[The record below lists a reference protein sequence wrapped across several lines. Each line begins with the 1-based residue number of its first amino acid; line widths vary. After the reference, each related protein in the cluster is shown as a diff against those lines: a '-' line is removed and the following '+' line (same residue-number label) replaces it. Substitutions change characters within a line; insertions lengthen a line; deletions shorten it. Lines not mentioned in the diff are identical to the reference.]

1 MRSPMLTS
9 GTSNCLVTGGAGFI
23 GSHLAERLVAL
34 GHEVRVVDNLSTGNE
49 ANLVDIADDIEF
61 LRGDLCDVDVC
72 RDAVAGMD
80 VVFHVA
86 ALPSVPRSLKD
97 PWASHAANVNATVR
111 LLEACVEAKV
121 ARIVYSSSSSVYG
134 DTPVLPKTEAVEP
147 LPRSP
152 YAASKLAGE
161 QYVLAFARTGLIEGV
176 ALRYFNVF
184 GPRQSPDSQYAA
196 VIPKFFQATLDGRSA
211 VVFGDG
217 RQTRDFTYV
226 DNVVD
231 ANVLAASAA
240 ADRVHGGRR
249 QGRTAAADRVSRE
262 TVGTLPGS
270 APGSH
275 GTGRSADTRPIR
287 VCLVAPSLR
296 EPGGQS
302 IQAARLARGLRQLG
316 VVVGFV
322 PIDPRLPGP
331 LQLLQRVRYLR
342 TVVTS
347 LQYVWDLLV
356 SLARCD
362 IVHVF
367 PASYF
372 SFILAPTPAVLL
384 GRWFGK
390 RVLLNYRSGGAEGHL
405 RRWRR
410 TALSIMPPASR
421 P

>member
-184 GPRQSPDSQYAA
+184 GPRQSPHSAYAA
-196 VIPKFFQATLDGRSA
+196 VIPKFFQAALEGRQA
-211 VVFGDG
+211 VLYGDG
-217 RQTRDFTYV
+217 HQTRDFTYV

-231 ANVLAASAA
+231 ANLLAASAPA
-240 ADRVHGGRR
+240 ATASGWPVNVGAGARTSLLGLIGLIGSVAGHHVDFGHQPPRSGDVRASLASLDRAERILGYKPRISLEAGLRR
-249 QGRTAAADRVSRE
+249 TWTWMADGSRTV
-262 TVGTLPGS
+262 
-270 APGSH
+270 
-275 GTGRSADTRPIR
+275 
-287 VCLVAPSLR
+287 
-296 EPGGQS
+296 
-302 IQAARLARGLRQLG
+302 ARGRAPAALRQTAG
-316 VVVGFV
+316 WV
-322 PIDPRLPGP
+322 
-331 LQLLQRVRYLR
+331 
-342 TVVTS
+342 
-347 LQYVWDLLV
+347 
-356 SLARCD
+356 
-362 IVHVF
+362 
-367 PASYF
+367 
-372 SFILAPTPAVLL
+372 
-384 GRWFGK
+384 
-390 RVLLNYRSGGAEGHL
+390 SGGGTRCGSRRLDGH
-405 RRWRR
+405 
-410 TALSIMPPASR
+410 AGSR
-421 P
+421 PVALPAGPGRAGRLG